1 VLIPQGPCRVCGH
14 SPLQHIWNRGCLR
27 CRCTNYDVYSQE
39 MTAAEWKRAAVRRGP
54 RKHVDTWLRQQP
66 HLFDKNEVRIRDS
79 EVPR

>member
-1 VLIPQGPCRVCGH
+1 
-14 SPLQHIWNRGCLR
+14 
-27 CRCTNYDVYSQE
+27 
-39 MTAAEWKRAAVRRGP
+39 MTDAEWKAARARGP